1 MLKEQVGSIYGQPHY
16 IWLSLHLPFEISMDS
31 DSMATGQGQEA
42 SAELQGEPA
51 GIGNGGLNFRDV
63 AMRQHP
69 GV

>member
-1 MLKEQVGSIYGQPHY
+1 
-16 IWLSLHLPFEISMDS
+16 MDS

-63 AMRQHP
+63 AMHQHL